1 MSVKRYLLS
10 PENLIEVSV
19 MVLLTIILLGSWAPS
34 RADEHDLRRIFAAY
48 AIVLSWA
55 ELIVLVGKHPKL
67 SRLNVYATMFFK
79 VGITK
84 GMALSMGPRLCEFVL
99 TAGARRRESR
109 NLGPALA
116 LYREQCADR

>member
-79 VGITK
+79 VGVTVIV
-84 GMALSMGPRLCEFVL
+84 AS
-99 TAGARRRESR
+99 S
-109 NLGPALA
+109 
-116 LYREQCADR
+116 Q

>member
-1 MSVKRYLLS
+1 MLVKFILVAQLRNLILILRALGQRMTKIVLTQLAVSVKRYLLS

-19 MVLLTIILLGSWAPS
+19 MVLLAIILFAKEDLIQ
-34 RADEHDLRRIFAAY
+34 HDLKRIFAAY

-79 VGITK
+79 VGVTVIVAK
-84 GMALSMGPRLCEFVL
+84 S
-99 TAGARRRESR
+99 
-109 NLGPALA
+109 
-116 LYREQCADR
+116 Q

>member
-10 PENLIEVSV
+10 PENLIEVTV
-19 MVLLTIILLGSWAPS
+19 MVLLAIILYLW
-34 RADEHDLRRIFAAY
+34 DDNINHDLKRILAAY

-79 VGITK
+79 VCSKHDCSTPILK
-84 GMALSMGPRLCEFVL
+84 SAIMSEDEIIF
-99 TAGARRRESR
+99 S
-109 NLGPALA
+109 
-116 LYREQCADR
+116 QF